1 MIKAIGYFSGHLI
14 KGIVM
19 FEESTKQPS
28 SFQVAQQNSL
38 DHLYPI
44 IYKELHQIAHRQL
57 NNAWG
62 VDTVCTTDLV
72 SEAYLK
78 LIHLKMDQIN
88 DKKHFFAIAATAMR
102 QIIINYAEKKRSLK
116 RGGNWQKTTLAEL
129 AIVKEQEIETLIL
142 INKAL
147 KDLSK
152 IDKDLCQLVEL
163 KFFAGLNES
172 EISELFQISTRT
184 VRRNWT
190 KAKALLSKIMS

>member
-1 MIKAIGYFSGHLI
+1 
-14 KGIVM
+14 M